1 MQGTFKANTGYDA
14 IRLSV
19 QGQWPGQKERDKKAK
34 ERTEIGEG
42 SGIQREKSD
51 DRRRGP
57 LEGGQTRNLHR
68 GQEALCGPG
77 ACSRRRQS
85 TARRGAVSVDQKPQ
99 TVFGFA
105 GAVSDSDYDILA
117 RLALRLVRG
126 PGDHPKGLA

>member
-19 QGQWPGQKERDKKAK
+19 QWQWPGQKERGKKAK
-34 ERTEIGEG
+34 ERTETGEG

-85 TARRGAVSVDQKPQ
+85 TARRGAVLVDQKPQ

-105 GAVSDSDYDILA
+105 DAVSDSYYDILA